1 MLDGVV
7 GEELECEYV
16 SWTSWQK
23 SYSSGGAGGRTIEIR
38 GGSDSTQGEWAWHQP
53 IALLLC
59 FALFL
64 DSRGRWI
71 ATPYWSSSVL
81 QKRKGVLGL
90 VQAR

>member
-1 MLDGVV
+1 MQ
-7 GEELECEYV
+7 E
-16 SWTSWQK
+16 
-23 SYSSGGAGGRTIEIR
+23 
-38 GGSDSTQGEWAWHQP
+38 EWAWHQP

-81 QKRKGVLGL
+81 PKRKGVLGL